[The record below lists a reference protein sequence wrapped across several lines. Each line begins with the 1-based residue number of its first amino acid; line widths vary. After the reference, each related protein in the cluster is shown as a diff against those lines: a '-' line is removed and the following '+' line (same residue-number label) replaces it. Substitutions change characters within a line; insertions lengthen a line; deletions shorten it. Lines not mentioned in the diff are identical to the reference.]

1 MSKKRNFPDLI
12 EAYMDYSSNSE
23 APDKFHFWT
32 AVSIIAG
39 SLRRKVWID
48 MGYFDWTP
56 NFYII
61 FVAPPGIISK
71 STTASIGMNLL
82 RQIDGINFG
91 PDSVTWQALAQS
103 FAQSTEM
110 VPFGDPK
117 DELTIPMSA
126 ITIESSEFGTFLNP
140 QDREMVDMLVSLWDG
155 KTGVWKKTT
164 KTQGDDIIE
173 NPWINVLACTT
184 PAWIAGNFPDY
195 MIGGGF
201 TSRCIFVYADK
212 KRQFIAYPK
221 QHLQDNFKEMGQKIV
236 QDLEHLST
244 NLLGEYVLTED
255 AFRWG
260 EEWYVK
266 HYNEG
271 FKSKLNN
278 DRFAGYLARKQT
290 HVHKLAMIIAASRG
304 DVLEITAEHLAFAN
318 EMVTK
323 LEEDMPAVFS
333 NIGISD
339 SARQAEQ
346 LVAVVRSHGRID
358 RVELYRQAFGTMQY
372 KEFTEILI
380 SAVAAGFVRQVQPAN
395 SKTIYIEYTDSRG
408 GDNGIDLNATVG

>member
-1 MSKKRNFPDLI
+1 MSKRNFPDFI
-12 EAYMDYSSNSE
+12 KAYLDYSAHSE

-39 SLRRKVWID
+39 ALRRKVWID

-71 STTASIGMNLL
+71 STTASIGMSLL
-82 RQIDGINFG
+82 RKIDGINFG
-91 PDSVTWQALAQS
+91 PDAVTWQALITSLAN
-103 FAQSTEM
+103 STEM
-110 VPFGDPK
+110 IPFGDPK
-117 DELTIPMSA
+117 DELSIPMSA

-155 KTGVWKKTT
+155 KTGVWKKST
-164 KTQGDDIIE
+164 KTQGDDSVE
-173 NPWINVLACTT
+173 NPWVNVLACTT

-201 TSRCIFVYADK
+201 TSRCIFVFADK

-221 QHLQDNFKEMGQKIV
+221 NHIQGDIGIIQDKLV
-236 QDLEHLST
+236 QDLEHIST
-244 NLLGEYVLTED
+244 NLLGEYVLTPD

-260 EEWYVK
+260 EEWYTK

-290 HVHKLAMIIAASRG
+290 HVHKLAMVIAASQS
-304 DVLEITAEHLAFAN
+304 DELSITADHLAYAN
-318 EMVTK
+318 EMVTA
-323 LEEDMPAVFS
+323 LEDDMPHVFS
-333 NIGISD
+333 HIGLSD
-339 SARQAEQ
+339 AARSSEQ
-346 LVAVVRSHGRID
+346 LISIVRSQGTVSRID
-358 RVELYRQAFGTMQY
+358 LYRQNFSHMQF
-372 KEFTEILI
+372 KEFQEVLI
-380 SAVAAGFVRQVQPAN
+380 SAVAAGYIVQVA
-395 SKTIYIEYTDSRG
+395 KGTEIYIKYSDKRG
-408 GDNGIDLNATVG
+408 ASSGPDLNATVN